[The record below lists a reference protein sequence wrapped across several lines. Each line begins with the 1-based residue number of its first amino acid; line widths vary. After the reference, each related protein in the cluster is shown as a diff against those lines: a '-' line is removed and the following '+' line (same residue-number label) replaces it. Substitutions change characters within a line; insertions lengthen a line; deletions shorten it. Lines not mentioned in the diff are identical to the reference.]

1 MCMLI
6 YMQGFPDSS
15 VGEESAGNA
24 RDPGPIPG
32 LGRSARE
39 GIGYPLQYS
48 RASLGAQLVKNM
60 PAMRETW
67 VPSLGWEDPLEKGKA
82 THCSVGPGEFHGQYS
97 PWGCKESDATC
108 KLNLHVRETGL
119 KLVYS
124 DPQAGTEDSAPVLP
138 SSMLVMIPFSFV
150 SCVSFNR
157 KKRLAQLYQQTTCF
171 SLLWQIYSLN
181 FFFHYKYYCHLAA
194 LMQVNTALETQDDFQ
209 VGYFYS
215 CFLYI

>member
-1 MCMLI
+1 
-6 YMQGFPDSS
+6 
-15 VGEESAGNA
+15 V
-24 RDPGPIPG
+24 
-32 LGRSARE
+32 
-39 GIGYPLQYS
+39 
-48 RASLGAQLVKNM
+48 AQLVKNL

-67 VPSLGWEDPLEKGKA
+67 VPSLGCEDPLEKGKT
-82 THCSVGPGEFHGQYS
+82 THSSVWAWRMSVHGVAKSRTQHV
-97 PWGCKESDATC
+97 
-108 KLNLHVRETGL
+108 NLILSLILSLSKGNRPQTQ
-119 KLVYS
+119 VYS
-124 DPQAGTEDSAPVLP
+124 DPHAGTEDSAPVLP
-138 SSMLVMIPFSFV
+138 SRMLVMIPFSFV
-150 SCVSFNR
+150 PCVSFNR